1 VDCTPPEEETQ
12 DARCRKSP
20 LEYALE
26 ESTHVRV
33 ISCGPFGGSDDS
45 HDDNDDGDWWFE
57 WEPLYRFFFSP
68 LPRED
73 AEEMMAD
80 DTTYA
85 VQNGCIVRGGE
96 REGGGR
102 LCFSLRKVSALVSA
116 FPFPYSA
123 EELRVQTQWHLLHSV
138 LVSRAPFREVVAID
152 RSMIMMTAETETKG
166 TWVSRK
172 IHKRAVMQY
181 EFKTS
186 W

>member
-1 VDCTPPEEETQ
+1 
-12 DARCRKSP
+12 
-20 LEYALE
+20 
-26 ESTHVRV
+26 
-33 ISCGPFGGSDDS
+33 
-45 HDDNDDGDWWFE
+45 
-57 WEPLYRFFFSP
+57 
-68 LPRED
+68 
-73 AEEMMAD
+73 MMAD
-80 DTTYA
+80 ATTYA
-85 VQNGCIVRGGE
+85 VKNGCIVRGDE
-96 REGGGR
+96 QEGGGR
-102 LCFSLRKVSALVSA
+102 LCFSLRKVSALVSG

-138 LVSRAPFREVVAID
+138 LVSRAPFREVVAIN